1 MVTVALSVWIIL
13 LVLGAPLALMGTGMA
28 FEGGHTL
35 DAYLGLLAAWS
46 YPPLVAVAYFY
57 RRRRPWLVC
66 LPLLTVLLFAVE
78 QIVWNLGIRITF
90 SN

>member
-1 MVTVALSVWIIL
+1 MVMLAIWCIL
-13 LVLGAPLALMGTGMA
+13 LVLGALPALMVTGMA

-35 DAYLGLLAAWS
+35 DAYLSLVAVWS

-57 RRRRPWLVC
+57 RRRKPLLVC
-66 LPLLTVLLFAVE
+66 LPLLTVVLFIVE
-78 QIVWNLGIRITF
+78 QIAWQFGPRIKF